1 HTEIG
6 IIFPIVNDVISQA
19 LRHAVLRLLRPLVRI
34 LLRHG
39 MAYGTFAE
47 LARKAYVDEA
57 FEHMQTAGLRA
68 TVSGVSALTG
78 LTRKETRRLADLD
91 VASGSDTEQRYNRA
105 IRVVSG
111 WLADARFLDPN
122 GEPAVLALE
131 GEHSFATLVHDYSGD
146 VPPTAMLKILQ
157 GSQTVA
163 PDASGVRLLE
173 RAYLPTS
180 TPVNR
185 IDILGRDTAELLYSI
200 GHNIATSDEQ
210 RALRV
215 FQRKVSNPAVRAE
228 AVPAFREFS
237 NRKSQELLE
246 TYHRWL
252 SAHEIEAD
260 NPEGATPHY
269 IAVGIHYYDDTL
281 IAQTPTKEP
290 TS

>member
-1 HTEIG
+1 MSEST
-6 IIFPIVNDVISQA
+6 SQA
-19 LRHAVLRLLRPLVRI
+19 LRYAVLRLLRPLVRI

-57 FEHMQTAGLRA
+57 FGHMQAGGHRA

-78 LTRKETRRLADLD
+78 LTRKETRRLVDLD

-111 WLADARFLDPN
+111 WLADPRFLAPD
-122 GEPAVLALE
+122 GEPAVLAME
-131 GEHSFATLVHDYSGD
+131 GENSFATLVHDYSGD
-146 VPPTAMLKILQ
+146 IPPTAMLRILQ
-157 GSQTVA
+157 SSQTVA
-163 PDASGVRLLE
+163 AHASGIQLLD

-180 TPVNR
+180 TPSNR

-200 GHNIATSDEQ
+200 GHNIATSDE
-210 RALRV
+210 RRELRV

-228 AVPAFREFS
+228 AIPAFREFS
-237 NRKSQELLE
+237 SRKSQELLE

-252 SAHEIEAD
+252 SAHEIEAG
-260 NPEGATPHY
+260 NPEGATAHY
-269 IAVGIHYYDDTL
+269 VAVGIHYFDDTL
-281 IAQTPTKEP
+281 SE
-290 TS
+290 